1 MDAPPKA
8 ETKRYWANYIL
19 QLILGARISKL
30 AAEAGVKA
38 DNSYTTAPAALLGL
52 RKSSFKISGRR
63 GASSRSEASRRR
75 LVPTQHDSE
84 SINHVFVVS
93 EVFELV
99 RREMKAFEGLQST
112 VHTGYSAIG
121 YSTKSDI
128 VPTLTHM

>member
-52 RKSSFKISGRR
+52 RKPHSKSAD
-63 GASSRSEASRRR
+63 GAAPLPDQRRR
-75 LVPTQHDSE
+75 V
-84 SINHVFVVS
+84 
-93 EVFELV
+93 
-99 RREMKAFEGLQST
+99 A
-112 VHTGYSAIG
+112 A
-121 YSTKSDI
+121 
-128 VPTLTHM
+128 